1 MKKYFIKD
9 KEVKLGDTIS
19 FEEVL
24 SNKNWTTVSTHT
36 FTFTEDYVDYLV
48 ENGYLRIEEEK
59 LPTPQEMLEIVLD
72 RVSKKLKMER
82 TEVRD
87 FINKVFTLNPSSAF
101 SLLLK
106 EIAVVLDKQYPDHIS
121 KVESIYIFNAASG
134 KIQQVRNNLG
144 CYKAFAAFRTKEDI
158 DLALST
164 LEGWVKH
171 IYGK

>member
-9 KEVKLGDTIS
+9 KEVKLGETIS
-19 FEEVL
+19 FEDVKKSEG
-24 SNKNWTTVSTHT
+24 WTTITTHT
-36 FTFTEDYVDYLV
+36 FTFTEDYVEYLLQ
-48 ENGYLRIEEEK
+48 NGYLRVEEEK
-59 LPTPQEMLEIVLD
+59 LPTPQEMLEIVLN

-82 TEVRD
+82 AEGRN

-121 KVESIYIFNAASG
+121 EVNTIYIFNAASG

-144 CYKAFAAFRTKEDI
+144 CYKAFAAFRTREDI

-171 IYGK
+171 IYGE

>member
-19 FEEVL
+19 FEEVK

-36 FTFTEDYVDYLV
+36 FTFTENYVDYLV
-48 ENGYLRIEEEK
+48 KNGHLRIEEEK
-59 LPTPQEMLEIVLD
+59 LPTPQEMLEIILD
-72 RVSKKLKMER
+72 RVGKKLKMEK

-87 FINKVFTLNPSSAF
+87 FINKIFTLNPSSAF

-106 EIAVVLDKQYPDHIS
+106 EIAVVLDKQYTDHIS
-121 KVESIYIFNAASG
+121 KVEGIYIFNAASG

-164 LEGWVKH
+164 LEGWDKH